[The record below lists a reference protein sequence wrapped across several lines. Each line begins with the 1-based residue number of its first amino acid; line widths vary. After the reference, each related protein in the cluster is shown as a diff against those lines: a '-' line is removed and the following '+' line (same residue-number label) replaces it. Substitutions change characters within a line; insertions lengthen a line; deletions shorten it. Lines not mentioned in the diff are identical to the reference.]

1 MVMMYQEPIVLC
13 PEAFAELNAFL
24 GAPDNP
30 LVNDVLKVIN
40 KYGKPEDINRCA
52 REARQMPGIMERLR
66 NMDSPYIKD
75 LAWLKDMRDQGAFV
89 TISEFKRQVLGEG
102 AAQGGLNEENAVTL
116 EISALQYFPWLIL
129 EAEQAIEKK
138 EIMPGRYI
146 RVRNM
151 QEQEHDQGDILAVA
165 AAMQIMGA
173 SYVES
178 LDTRG
183 TDGSNVHL
191 GGAETITG
199 YFGGIGQPND
209 YPLRWLDEFL
219 YYYTRYGIQE
229 VLNINLGTILVS
241 FILYKLGIDIKFKI
255 SVFMGQDNPFA
266 VLWTLMMAKLF
277 ARSDGT
283 TPLAGLNVSNSANN
297 ETITKVSGIRRQLGF
312 EKDIR
317 IEHHITEAYRHIVR
331 QPYDRLDELVEVVGT
346 VPNISAKHEGG
357 APAAEVTL
365 AHPSDILDYF
375 RSKEEVLA
383 SSAMDDLTKNYLFKH
398 DAVNR
403 TAHKLV
409 QNGFSFIA
417 AEKLHLR

>member
-1 MVMMYQEPIVLC
+1 MCKDPKILS
-13 PEAFAELNAFL
+13 PEAVEELNAFL
-24 GAPDNP
+24 GSPDNF
-30 LVNDVLKVIN
+30 LMNDVSKIIN
-40 KYGKPEDINRCA
+40 KYGKPEDINKRA
-52 REARQMPGIMERLR
+52 REARQLPGIMERLHTM
-66 NMDSPYIKD
+66 NSPYIRD
-75 LAWLKDMRDQGAFV
+75 LAWLTKMRDEGAFV
-89 TISEFKRQVLGEG
+89 SISEFRQRVLGES
-102 AAQGGLNEENAVTL
+102 AVQKGLNEGNAVTL

-129 EAEQAIEKK
+129 EAEQAIDKK

-151 QEQEHDQGDILAVA
+151 QEQEQDQGDILAVA
-165 AAMQIMGA
+165 AAMQIIGA

-199 YFGGIGQPND
+199 YFGGIGQPNE
-209 YPLRWLDEFL
+209 YPLRWADEFL
-219 YYYTRYGIQE
+219 YYYTRYGVQE

-266 VLWTLMMAKLF
+266 VLWTFMMAKLF
-277 ARSDGT
+277 ARDDGS
-283 TPLAGLNVSNSANN
+283 TPLAGLNVSNSVNN
-297 ETITKVSGIRRQLGF
+297 ATLKQISGIRHQLGF
-312 EKDIR
+312 ENDIR
-317 IEHHITEAYRHIVR
+317 IEHHITEAYKHIVR

-346 VPNISAKHEGG
+346 APNISAKHEGG
-357 APAAEVTL
+357 HPDAEAKL

-375 RSKEEVLA
+375 RAKEEVLA
-383 SSAMDDLTKNYLFKH
+383 SSAMADLTKNYLLKH

-403 TAHKLV
+403 TANKLV

-417 AEKLHLR
+417 AQKLHRR

>member
-1 MVMMYQEPIVLC
+1 MSAV
-13 PEAFAELNAFL
+13 
-24 GAPDNP
+24 
-30 LVNDVLKVIN
+30 
-40 KYGKPEDINRCA
+40 RA
-52 REARQMPGIMERLR
+52 RHRP
-66 NMDSPYIKD
+66 PWK
-75 LAWLKDMRDQGAFV
+75 

-209 YPLRWLDEFL
+209 YPLRWVDEFL

-266 VLWTLMMAKLF
+266 VLWTFMMAKLF
-277 ARSDGT
+277 ARSDGS
-283 TPLAGLNVSNSANN
+283 TPLAGLNVSNSVNN
-297 ETITKVSGIRRQLGF
+297 ETITKISGIRRQLGF

-357 APAAEVTL
+357 APAAEVTW
-365 AHPSDILDYF
+365 HIP
-375 RSKEEVLA
+375 
-383 SSAMDDLTKNYLFKH
+383 LTSWIIFARKKKFLPH
-398 DAVNR
+398 QPW
-403 TAHKLV
+403 TT
-409 QNGFSFIA
+409 
-417 AEKLHLR
+417 